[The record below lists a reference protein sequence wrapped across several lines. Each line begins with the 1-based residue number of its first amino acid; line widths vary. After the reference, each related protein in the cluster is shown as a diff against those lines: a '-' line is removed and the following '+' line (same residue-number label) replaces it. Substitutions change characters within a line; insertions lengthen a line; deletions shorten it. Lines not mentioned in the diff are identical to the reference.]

1 MAANEYVF
9 SIRGI
14 VRGYQLFPSQGPLKE
29 FFLDDSDGIETP
41 IRLKG
46 VNLPMRD
53 GHDVEVFFVR
63 PDGDG
68 ADIPLLACNYSIQ
81 QVEEILESTKTG
93 DGKNLPGC
101 GLGIGGILI
110 AVFLIGI
117 GFGPAL
123 LIGGGRLVPLQ
134 EGSRR
139 QADRAFHAPPP
150 PPSDAGGIYSQD
162 LWRRDQFRPAA
173 RRPMRA

>member
-123 LIGGGRLVPLQ
+123 LIGGVAWYLYKKVPVDKRIALSMRHRRHRQMLEEYIRNTYGGAINFDQEPGGR
-134 EGSRR
+134 
-139 QADRAFHAPPP
+139 
-150 PPSDAGGIYSQD
+150 
-162 LWRRDQFRPAA
+162 
-173 RRPMRA
+173 